1 MQQTYKKNGPVV
13 IGGIGGSGTRVVAE
27 MLLRF
32 GFYIGDDLN
41 GTARDNLWYTLLFV
55 RRDWYYK
62 NRNNKQTIR
71 TGLSLLSKA
80 MITRR
85 IPSLPELEFLRQ
97 AVVPMRGSR
106 SFGLV
111 LRRFKR
117 AWKMLILGSH
127 KELNYVGWGW
137 KEPNSYLLISDMAE
151 YFDNFK
157 YVHVIRHG
165 LDMAFSKNQHQLFRW
180 GPLYGVEIPK
190 SSSDV
195 PVASLQYWVKA
206 NQYALRA
213 GKKLGHEKFLLV
225 NFDQLCKSP
234 ESEIQKI
241 ISFLKISPSR
251 KVYEEALNIPRE
263 LKSIGRYRD
272 HNLNQFDS
280 NDLSALQR
288 LGFTI

>member
-27 MLLRF
+27 ILLRF
-32 GFYIGDDLN
+32 GFYLGDDLTS
-41 GTARDNLWYTLLFV
+41 TARDNLWYTLLFV
-55 RRDWYYK
+55 RQNWYYK
-62 NRNNKQTIR
+62 NRNNKQAIY

-80 MITRR
+80 MITKR
-85 IPSLPELEFLRQ
+85 IPSPPELEFLRQ
-97 AVVPMRGSR
+97 AVVPLRGSR
-106 SFGLV
+106 SFRPV
-111 LRRFKR
+111 IKRFKQ
-117 AWKMLILGSH
+117 AWKMPIADSH
-127 KELNYVGWGW
+127 KELDYVGWGW
-137 KEPNSYLLISDMAE
+137 KEPNSYLLIRDMAE

-157 YVHVIRHG
+157 YIHVIRHG
-165 LDMAFSKNQHQLFRW
+165 LDMAFSGNQRQLFRW

-190 SSSDV
+190 SPSGV
-195 PVASLQYWVKA
+195 PVASLRYWVKA
-206 NQYALRA
+206 NRYALRA

-251 KVYEEALNIPRE
+251 EVYEEALSISKEPE
-263 LKSIGRYRD
+263 SIGRYRD

-280 NDLSALQR
+280 DDLSALQR